1 MLASRSM
8 LSEWLLY
15 VHVLSAIV
23 YVGGGVAVTLQAL
36 GAGKAPAAF
45 LTFSELAGRAIGA
58 AAVLTLLSG
67 LALVIESDVWSFS
80 MAFVWVGIVGIVAAG
95 AVEGI
100 YQRKR
105 LSEAEAAAQHGDD
118 AAAGASIRQMATA
131 NAAVLA
137 VFLVVVWAMVF
148 KPGV

>member
-1 MLASRSM
+1 M

-23 YVGGGVAVTLQAL
+23 YVGGAVAVTSQAF
-36 GAGKAPAAF
+36 GAGQAPGPF
-45 LTFSELAGRAIGA
+45 LTFSELAGRAIGLA
-58 AAVLTLLSG
+58 AILTLLSG
-67 LALVIESDVWSFS
+67 LVLVLESDVWGFS
-80 MAFVWVGIVGIVAAG
+80 MFFVWFGIAAIVAAG

-105 LSEAEAAAQHGDD
+105 LREAEAAAEDGDGES
-118 AAAGASIRQMATA
+118 AAVAIRQMATV

-137 VFLVVVWAMVF
+137 VFAVVVWTMVF
-148 KPGV
+148 KAGA

>member
-1 MLASRSM
+1 M

-23 YVGGGVAVTLQAL
+23 YVGGAVAVTLQAF
-36 GAGKAPAAF
+36 GAARAPAPF

-58 AAVLTLLSG
+58 AAILTLLSG
-67 LALVIESDVWSFS
+67 IALVLESDVWGFS
-80 MAFVWVGIVGIVAAG
+80 TFFVWFGIAAIVAAG
-95 AVEGI
+95 AVEGV

-105 LSEAEAAAQHGDD
+105 LREAEEAAEQGDD
-118 AAAGASIRQMATA
+118 AAAAVGIRQMATV

-137 VFLVVVWAMVF
+137 VFFVVVWAMVF
-148 KPGV
+148 RAGA